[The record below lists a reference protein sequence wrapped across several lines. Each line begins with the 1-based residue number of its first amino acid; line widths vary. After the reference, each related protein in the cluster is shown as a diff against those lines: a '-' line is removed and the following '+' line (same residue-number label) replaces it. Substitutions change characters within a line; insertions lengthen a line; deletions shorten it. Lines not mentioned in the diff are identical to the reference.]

1 MGPMGVL
8 GSFLSSFSGNFKAAM
23 ILWPFL
29 SFLFTMPILAFL
41 YHRDGRL
48 RFSQALAAYCSVLY
62 LAGLACFTL
71 YPLPS

>member
-8 GSFLSSFSGNFKAAM
+8 GSFLSSFSGSFKAAM

-48 RFSQALAAYCSVLY
+48 RFSQALAA
-62 LAGLACFTL
+62 
-71 YPLPS
+71 